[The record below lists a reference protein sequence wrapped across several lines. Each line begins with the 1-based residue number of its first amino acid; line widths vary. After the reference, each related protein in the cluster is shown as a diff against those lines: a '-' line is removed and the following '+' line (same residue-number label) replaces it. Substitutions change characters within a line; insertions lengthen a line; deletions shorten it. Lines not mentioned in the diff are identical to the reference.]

1 MNYTCDICSKFQASV
16 HQYEV
21 PDTDDVST
29 VRVVHMC
36 IGCAKSHG
44 IAVSGT
50 TPNFPQM
57 MGLLGKALLDSAAS
71 AATVGSGSSLSCP
84 DCGWTEDDFR
94 TNSRFGCPADYDVF
108 SGLVSEVLERIHG
121 TSEHVQS
128 VHSTELTKLGT
139 ELEYAITAEQY
150 EQAAKLRDR
159 IKNLEDNEKDT
170 EDLDF

>member
-1 MNYTCDICSKFQASV
+1 MNNTCNICSKHQASV

-21 PDTDDVST
+21 TDTDDGSS

-44 IAVSGT
+44 IAISGN
-50 TPNFPQM
+50 TPDFPQM

-71 AATVGSGSSLSCP
+71 VVTTSSGSSLSCP

-94 TNSRFGCPADYDVF
+94 TNSRLGCPADYDVF
-108 SGLVSEVLERIHG
+108 SGLVSEILERIHG

-128 VHSTELTKLGT
+128 AHATELTKLGAD
-139 ELEYAITAEQY
+139 LEHAITAEQY

-159 IKNLEDNEKDT
+159 IKNLEDDEKDSG
-170 EDLDF
+170 DLDF